1 MKLPFGWA
9 LPAVAVG
16 ATIVALAA
24 DSNRSIAVPA
34 GTVAVAAAG
43 LALWLAVRRWGRR
56 ELAAANETTVVESTA
71 DWFDEGV
78 MGQEA
83 IVLMLDRIE
92 RQLLHPDLPSRSNDE
107 FTRLR
112 MLPAEEFLDY
122 VEQRLGELE
131 AGS

>member
-9 LPAVAVG
+9 LPALAVG

-24 DSNRSIAVPA
+24 GPNRSLAVPA
-34 GTVAVAAAG
+34 AAVAVAAAG
-43 LALWLAVRRWGRR
+43 LALWLAARRWGHR
-56 ELAAANETTVVESTA
+56 ETVSANEMAVVDSTA

-92 RQLLHPDLPSRSNDE
+92 RQLTHPELPSRSTEE
-107 FTRLR
+107 FDRIR
-112 MLPAEEFLDY
+112 MLPPEEFLDY
-122 VEQRLGELE
+122 VEHRLNELE
-131 AGS
+131 SGA